1 MAVEATTWPDQRKLL
16 RKLTLGF
23 GVAGALVAVVAEAA
37 TSTIGRTWEIAE
49 TDALS
54 EIEGRAGK
62 LPDMRKAYG
71 PRSGWSAM
79 KAAALGDAR
88 ADRQRTVV
96 PFFTLDQDIRLPDGR
111 LVYGKGFTF
120 NPLAFVKLPQRLVIV
135 HPAELGWAL
144 RTARQADFILV
155 AAGNPGDPDPITLTE
170 RHGRSIYLL
179 EERVK
184 QRLALTVAPVIVVQA
199 GQKLV
204 LSEYGPASRQ
214 VPKGAAK

>member
-96 PFFTLDQDIRLPDGR
+96 PFFTLDQNI
-111 LVYGKGFTF
+111 
-120 NPLAFVKLPQRLVIV
+120 I
-135 HPAELGWAL
+135 
-144 RTARQADFILV
+144 
-155 AAGNPGDPDPITLTE
+155 
-170 RHGRSIYLL
+170 
-179 EERVK
+179 
-184 QRLALTVAPVIVVQA
+184 
-199 GQKLV
+199 
-204 LSEYGPASRQ
+204 
-214 VPKGAAK
+214 